1 MHDRA
6 RRRRVCAERRIATGT
21 SRAVSFRPDDAS
33 MAFGM
38 ATVKITITLEEE
50 QVDEMRRLVEAG
62 KAESVSGFVKHAV
75 GVALDDVAGWKQ
87 MLDEALER
95 TGGPLT
101 TAERAWVDS
110 VLGPVKPRRKKA
122 RA

>member
-6 RRRRVCAERRIATGT
+6 QRRRACAERRIVTGT
-21 SRAVSFRPDDAS
+21 SSSVSFRPDDAS
-33 MAFGM
+33 MASGM

-75 GVALDDVAGWKQ
+75 GVALHDVAGWKQ

-95 TGGPLT
+95 TGGPPT
-101 TAERAWVDS
+101 AAERAWVDS